1 MDIDLPAILF
11 WAVLVCSIIWVIDQL
26 FFRKL
31 RLKKDAQAQD
41 PTLVEYAKSLF
52 PVLLLVLILRSFIAE
67 PYQIPSV
74 SMVPTLQVGDFI
86 LVNKYAYGLR
96 LPVFGTKIYDVDDPA
111 PGDVMVFIPP
121 HDSRYFIKRVI
132 GVPGDKIRYDNKSLY
147 VNGDRLGYELIGRV
161 GGTSRFPIREY
172 SEVINGVKHAIY
184 KDSSFEVTQEWE
196 IPQGKYLMMGDNR
209 DMSQDSRFWGL
220 ADEANIVG
228 KAVAVWLHKE
238 PGWNWPS
245 FDRNHWLNEPSL
257 QVIEEQVL
265 EEQELEHATD

>member
-1 MDIDLPAILF
+1 VDIDLPAILF
-11 WAVLVCSIIWVIDQL
+11 WAVLVCSVIWIIDQF
-26 FFRKL
+26 FFRKA
-31 RLKKDAQAQD
+31 RLEKNDEAED

-67 PYQIPSV
+67 PYQIPSE

-96 LPVFGTKIYDVDDPA
+96 LPVFGTKIYDVDAPA

-132 GVPGDKIRYDNKSLY
+132 GVPGDKIRYEGKSLY
-147 VNGDRLGYELIGRV
+147 INDERLQYELVGRV
-161 GGTSRFPIREY
+161 GGTRRFPIREY

-184 KDSSFEVTQEWE
+184 KDSSFEVTQDWE
-196 IPQGKYLMMGDNR
+196 IPKGKYLMMGDNR
-209 DMSQDSRFWGL
+209 DMSQDSRSWGL

-238 PGWNWPS
+238 PGWNWPN
-245 FDRNHWLNEPSL
+245 FDRNHWLNDQPM
-257 QVIEEQVL
+257 
-265 EEQELEHATD
+265 QELEDATD